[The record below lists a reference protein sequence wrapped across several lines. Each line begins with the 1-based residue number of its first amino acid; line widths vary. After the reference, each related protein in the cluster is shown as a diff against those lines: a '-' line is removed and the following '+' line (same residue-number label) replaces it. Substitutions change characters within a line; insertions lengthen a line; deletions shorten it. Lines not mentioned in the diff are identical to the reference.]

1 MAKQRIFQIAKELN
15 ISHNDIIEF
24 LKEKG
29 IPVDSHMTQIEDDIY
44 ESILSEF
51 NKERLDVQR
60 LRKEQARQAIITSE
74 NESTMSEEEEKE
86 NVATVLGDLEEDLN
100 EAVKGADKV
109 IFAAGSGGKKVVE
122 VDQEGAKRFTDAAK
136 NAGAEKFVMLSS
148 MGADNPSIGGELED
162 YLKAKGNADDY
173 LQKSGLAY
181 TIVRPGALTNE
192 EGSGKIQLKEK
203 LEEQES
209 ISRANVAQT
218 LVEVLDNDVKQN
230 QIFEILDGETP
241 IEKAVRS

>member
-1 MAKQRIFQIAKELN
+1 MKKKNVLVAGANGSTGRIIIDLLKKSEKYQPIAMVRKQEQKE
-15 ISHNDIIEF
+15 HF
-24 LKEKG
+24 
-29 IPVDSHMTQIEDDIY
+29 
-44 ESILSEF
+44 
-51 NKERLDVQR
+51 
-60 LRKEQARQAIITSE
+60 
-74 NESTMSEEEEKE
+74 EKE

-100 EAVKGADKV
+100 EAVKGAHKV

-122 VDQEGAKRFTDAAK
+122 VDQKGAKRFTDAAK

-218 LVEVLDNDVKQN
+218 LVEVLDNDVKPN
-230 QIFEILDGETP
+230 QIFEILDGETS

>member
-1 MAKQRIFQIAKELN
+1 MKKKNVLVAGANGSTGRI
-15 ISHNDIIEF
+15 IIDL
-24 LKEKG
+24 LKE
-29 IPVDSHMTQIEDDIY
+29 
-44 ESILSEF
+44 SEKYQPIAMVRKQEQ
-51 NKERLDVQR
+51 KEHF
-60 LRKEQARQAIITSE
+60 
-74 NESTMSEEEEKE
+74 EKE

-148 MGADNPSIGGELED
+148 MGADNPSISEELED
-162 YLKAKGNADDY
+162 YLKAKGNADEY
-173 LQKSGLAY
+173 LRKSGLEY

-209 ISRANVAQT
+209 ISRANVART

>member
-1 MAKQRIFQIAKELN
+1 MKKKNVLVAGANGSTGRIIIDLLKKSEKYQPIAMVRKQEQKE
-15 ISHNDIIEF
+15 HF
-24 LKEKG
+24 
-29 IPVDSHMTQIEDDIY
+29 
-44 ESILSEF
+44 
-51 NKERLDVQR
+51 
-60 LRKEQARQAIITSE
+60 
-74 NESTMSEEEEKE
+74 EKE

-100 EAVKGADKV
+100 EAVKGAHKV

-192 EGSGKIQLKEK
+192 KGSGKIQLKEK

-218 LVEVLDNDVKQN
+218 LVEVLDNDVKPN

>member
-1 MAKQRIFQIAKELN
+1 MKKKNVLVAGANGSTGRI
-15 ISHNDIIEF
+15 IIDL
-24 LKEKG
+24 LKE
-29 IPVDSHMTQIEDDIY
+29 
-44 ESILSEF
+44 SE
-51 NKERLDVQR
+51 KYQPIAMV
-60 LRKEQARQAIITSE
+60 RKQEQKKHF
-74 NESTMSEEEEKE
+74 EKE

-218 LVEVLDNDVKQN
+218 LVEVLDNDVTQN
-230 QIFEILDGETP
+230 QIFQILDGETP

>member
-1 MAKQRIFQIAKELN
+1 MKKKNVLVAGANGSTGRIIIDLLKKSEKYQPIAMVRKQ
-15 ISHNDIIEF
+15 
-24 LKEKG
+24 
-29 IPVDSHMTQIEDDIY
+29 
-44 ESILSEF
+44 
-51 NKERLDVQR
+51 
-60 LRKEQARQAIITSE
+60 EQKKHF
-74 NESTMSEEEEKE
+74 EKE

-192 EGSGKIQLKEK
+192 KGSGKIQLKEK

-218 LVEVLDNDVKQN
+218 LVEVLDNDVKPN